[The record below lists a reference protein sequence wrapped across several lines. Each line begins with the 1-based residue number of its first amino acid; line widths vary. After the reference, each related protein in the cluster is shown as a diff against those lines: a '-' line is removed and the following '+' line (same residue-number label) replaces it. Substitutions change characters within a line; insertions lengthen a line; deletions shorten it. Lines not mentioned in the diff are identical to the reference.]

1 MLAGGRRVRRTLCVV
16 NETSGTTGRLLA
28 ADVLSAELGPLATVG
43 VRARA

>member
-1 MLAGGRRVRRTLCVV
+1 MCVV
-16 NETSGTTGRLLA
+16 NETSDTTGRLLA